1 MGVVTKALNL
11 ISMVV
16 CLTSVAHALSG
27 QAIVYNPPYV
37 PSRCSGSI
45 DEGVMIAKVHGSLF
59 ANGRACGRRY
69 RVRCISGTN
78 KAIRDACTGS
88 TVDVKVVDRCETC
101 AGNELQLSQEAFAK
115 IARLALGRVNI
126 EYEQYI
132 LTNYY

>member
-1 MGVVTKALNL
+1 MGVVTKAPIL

-16 CLTSVAHALSG
+16 LLTSVAHALSG

-37 PSRCSGSI
+37 R
-45 DEGVMIAKVHGSLF
+45 VMIAKVHGSLF

-132 LTNYY
+132 LTIIDRYRFSY